1 VSRVVRHEGHSRYQL
16 APDGPANYARVPSLA
31 TGPVGTGKLRV
42 ALDLRDLPPEQVG
55 TRTYAVNLARALVK
69 LPEIDLT
76 LLVQNPSQSKGMTG
90 RVVTADAWADDV
102 EVIHKPGQVV
112 DPALLRLLF
121 ESSAQ
126 LVITYQD
133 LIAFRIPL
141 VFGSDARFESY
152 RATSRLVLPA
162 TQRLIAY
169 SESVRSEIVAEF
181 GIPRDEISVVMLGGD
196 NPSDSASRLASLSLR
211 LPRRF
216 FFSLASD
223 YPHKNLRSLLDAY
236 GQFRNRWKQGEAP
249 QLVLA
254 GYSSGARNGL
264 YPQLETTAA
273 PAGVI
278 FLGPVSPGQLRV
290 LYRRAEALVF
300 ASLYEGFGLPPLE
313 AMTLGTPVIAMPISA
328 MPEVGGDGVLYCDGL
343 SAKALAR
350 AMERVA
356 TEEDLRGEL
365 REKGY
370 ARAKHFHW
378 EKTARETFAVYKSA
392 VSSPSERS
400 LRMRRLLHDSIID
413 WSEQGSRQASDAAV
427 QSLGIRDAYRVFET
441 AARTRLRRA
450 LRRLRPMAVRKP

>member
-16 APDGPANYARVPSLA
+16 EPVGPETDARVPA
-31 TGPVGTGKLRV
+31 FGTGPVAPGKLRV
-42 ALDLRDLPPEQVG
+42 ALDLRDVPPEQVG
-55 TRTYAVNLARALVK
+55 TRTYAVNLARALLK

-76 LLVQNPSQSKGMTG
+76 LLVQRPSQAKGMTG

-102 EVIHKPGQVV
+102 EVIHKPAQVV
-112 DPALLRLLF
+112 DPSLLRLLF
-121 ESSAQ
+121 ESSAH

-141 VFGSDARFESY
+141 VFGTEARFESY
-152 RATSRLVLPA
+152 RATSRLMLPA
-162 TQRLIAY
+162 TQRVIAI
-169 SESVRSEIVAEF
+169 SENVRSEIAAEF
-181 GIPRDEISVVMLGGD
+181 GIPEDEIPVVMHGGEA
-196 NPSDSASRLASLSLR
+196 PSDSGSRLASLSLR

-223 YPHKNLRSLLDAY
+223 YPHKNLRNLLDAY
-236 GQFRNRWKQGEAP
+236 GQFRDRWKQGEAP

-254 GYSSGARNGL
+254 GYASGARNGL
-264 YPQLETTAA
+264 YPQLETAAA

-278 FLGPVSPGQLRV
+278 FLGPVSNGQLRV
-290 LYRRAEALVF
+290 LYKRAEALVF

-313 AMTLGTPVIAMPISA
+313 AMTVGTPVIAMPFSA

-343 SAKALAR
+343 SAVALAR

-356 TEEDLRGEL
+356 SEENLRDEL

-370 ARAKHFHW
+370 ARAKLFHW

-392 VSSPSERS
+392 VLSPSERS
-400 LRMRRLLHDSIID
+400 LRMRRLLRDVIID
-413 WSEQGSRQASDAAV
+413 WSEKNSRNV
-427 QSLGIRDAYRVFET
+427 GEFTGQSLGIRDAYRALET
-441 AARTRLRRA
+441 AVRNRLRKG
-450 LRRLRPMAVRKP
+450 LSRLRQKAIRNP

>member
-1 VSRVVRHEGHSRYQL
+1 MSRVVRHEGHSRYQL
-16 APDGPANYARVPSLA
+16 EPDAPASDARMRAVAAASP
-31 TGPVGTGKLRV
+31 GQGKLPV

-69 LPEIDLT
+69 LSEIDLT
-76 LLVQNPSQSKGMTG
+76 LLVQNRVQAKGMTG

-102 EVIHKPGQVV
+102 EVIHKPAQVV

-121 ESSAQ
+121 ESSAR

-141 VFGSDARFESY
+141 AFGSETKFESY

-162 TQRLIAY
+162 VQSVIAI
-169 SESVRSEIVAEF
+169 SESVRNEIAAEF
-181 GIPRDEISVVMLGGD
+181 GIPRDEIPVVLHGGEL
-196 NPSDSASRLASLSLR
+196 PADSGSRLARWSLR

-223 YPHKNLRSLLDAY
+223 YPHKNLRNLLDAY
-236 GQFRNRWKQGEAP
+236 VQFRNRWKQGDP
-249 QLVLA
+249 PHLVLA
-254 GYSSGARNGL
+254 GYSSGARSGL
-264 YPQLETTAA
+264 YPQLEATAA

-278 FLGPVSPGQLRV
+278 FLGPVSTKQLRV
-290 LYRRAEALVF
+290 LYKQAEALVF

-313 AMTLGTPVIAMPISA
+313 AMAVGTPVIAMPISA

-343 SAKALAR
+343 SAAALSR

-356 TEEDLRGEL
+356 CEEKLRDEL

-370 ARAKHFHW
+370 TRVRNFHW
-378 EKTARETFAVYKSA
+378 EKTARETLAVYRSVVSA
-392 VSSPSERS
+392 PSERS
-400 LRMRRLLHDSIID
+400 LRMRRLLRDVIVD
-413 WSEQGSRQASDAAV
+413 WSETSSRQAGDGIG
-427 QSLGIRDAYRVFET
+427 QSLGIRDAYRALET
-441 AARTRLRRA
+441 AVFTRFRRDF
-450 LRRLRPMAVRKP
+450 RRLWPKAFGKT